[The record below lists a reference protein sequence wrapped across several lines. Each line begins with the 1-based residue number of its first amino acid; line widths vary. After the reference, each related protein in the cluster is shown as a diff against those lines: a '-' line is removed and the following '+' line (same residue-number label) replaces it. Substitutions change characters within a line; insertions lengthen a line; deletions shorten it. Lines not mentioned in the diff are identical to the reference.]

1 MSFKKVSTSK
11 PKFALFSGDP
21 VAAKIGRKEGLEGGE
36 KFEVLEQIYDEKT
49 GLTRYDRVGTITVDD
64 KKIWDNRFSK
74 RIKITGSQSIEAEL
88 NIYNTLNANTI
99 TAQTNRVG
107 SAAFL
112 QPTDILAARVMRL
125 GVKYRF

>member
-1 MSFKKVSTSK
+1 M
-11 PKFALFSGDP
+11 GP
-21 VAAKIGRKEGLEGGE
+21 VRHRAR
-36 KFEVLEQIYDEKT
+36 
-49 GLTRYDRVGTITVDD
+49 
-64 KKIWDNRFSK
+64 
-74 RIKITGSQSIEAEL
+74 RIVIQSHRSMQQL

>member
-1 MSFKKVSTSK
+1 MQIRDGNNTLLPIRIV
-11 PKFALFSGDP
+11 PQA
-21 VAAKIGRKEGLEGGE
+21 GR
-36 KFEVLEQIYDEKT
+36 YNWT
-49 GLTRYDRVGTITVDD
+49 
-64 KKIWDNRFSK
+64 KIWDNRFSK

-112 QPTDILAARVMRL
+112 QPTDILAARVMRI